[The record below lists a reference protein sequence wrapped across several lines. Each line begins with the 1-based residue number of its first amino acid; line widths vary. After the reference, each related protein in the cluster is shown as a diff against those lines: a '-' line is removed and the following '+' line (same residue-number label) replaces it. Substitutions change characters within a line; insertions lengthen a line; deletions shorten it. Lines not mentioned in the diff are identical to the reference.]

1 MLRHLLALP
10 SNLSV
15 GPGLRVVEIARRAE
29 GGAEG
34 VGGEHMDLQRLWSL
48 GGCMHLHT
56 HAFVVLSIL
65 YG

>member
-1 MLRHLLALP
+1 M
-10 SNLSV
+10 
-15 GPGLRVVEIARRAE
+15 VEIARRAE